1 LVLLW
6 TAIRAAALGGGRAH
20 FLLSSWSL
28 GESHRRRLCP
38 ASCFSPVVYRK
49 KQGTEWVGPRARS
62 LIAASRLAML
72 AAVQGDNGVQ

>member
-1 LVLLW
+1 M
-6 TAIRAAALGGGRAH
+6 RARPLAAGCAD

-28 GESHRRRLCP
+28 REGRRRRLCP

-49 KQGTEWVGPRARS
+49 NRGTEWVGPRARS

-72 AAVQGDNGVQ
+72 AAVQGDTGVQ